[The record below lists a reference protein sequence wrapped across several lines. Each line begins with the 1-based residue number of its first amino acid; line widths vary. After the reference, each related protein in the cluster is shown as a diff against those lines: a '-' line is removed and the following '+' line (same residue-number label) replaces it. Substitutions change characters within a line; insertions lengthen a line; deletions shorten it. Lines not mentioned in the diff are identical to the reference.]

1 MEQVFYLETEVIKR
15 VVKDIRVD
23 MGFFRE
29 DMLVMR
35 GR

>member
-23 MGFFRE
+23 IGFSGKTC
-29 DMLVMR
+29 L
-35 GR
+35 